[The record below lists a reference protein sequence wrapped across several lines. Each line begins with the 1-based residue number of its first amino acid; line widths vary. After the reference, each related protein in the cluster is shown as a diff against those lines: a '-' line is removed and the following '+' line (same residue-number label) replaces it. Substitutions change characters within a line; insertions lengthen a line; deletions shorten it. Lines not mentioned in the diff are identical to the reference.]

1 MVDNYY
7 NRLKKTIILN
17 INIKTMLLNKEVSN
31 YIKRKIKWNLYS
43 DKELVQNI
51 LELITLENYIRKWKI
66 DVYFQW
72 FTIDF
77 LIGKHH
83 SDYIK
88 LVKEI
93 KWESESIEIH
103 NHYVKKDKYLSN
115 WIDFSHSWE
124 LENLQDIWIELWWSK

>member
-1 MVDNYY
+1 
-7 NRLKKTIILN
+7 
-17 INIKTMLLNKEVSN
+17 MLLNKEVSN
-31 YIKRKIKWNLYS
+31 YIKEKIKWESYS
-43 DKELVQNI
+43 DKELVQYI
-51 LELITLENYIRKWKI
+51 LELITLENYIRKWKV

-93 KWESESIEIH
+93 KWETESIEIH
-103 NHYVKKDKYLSN
+103 NHYVKKDKYLSK
-115 WIDFSHSWE
+115 WINFSHSWN
-124 LENLQDIWIELWWSK
+124 LENWEDMWIFLEGTK